1 MGVFIVNFEY
11 TWQLLLK
18 FLLLTVIIY
27 LFTGSTGI
35 RLHSLLMIKFIILL
49 TCLELLSHTVLDEKT
64 ENNLLINILL
74 SCDSNEWSKN
84 FQKISQR
91 KFLRKYNP
99 FWFPIF
105 HFHLGCISLLKT
117 ECSVLT
123 SLKLPRF
130 FQENGP
136 WILNW
141 LIKRRKVYFFNQ
153 VSYWYFTKDRSRGV
167 FRLSRIST
175 MKLFSQIS
183 WWLNAV
189 NYYRK
194 KLLCRCLT
202 AF

>member
-1 MGVFIVNFEY
+1 MKIQKIV
-11 TWQLLLK
+11 
-18 FLLLTVIIY
+18 
-27 LFTGSTGI
+27 
-35 RLHSLLMIKFIILL
+35 
-49 TCLELLSHTVLDEKT
+49 
-64 ENNLLINILL
+64 LINILL

-105 HFHLGCISLLKT
+105 HFHLACISPLKT
-117 ECSVLT
+117 KCSVLT

-153 VSYWYFTKDRSRGV
+153 VSYWHFTKDRSRGV

-175 MKLFSQIS
+175 MKLFSEIS
-183 WWLNAV
+183 WWLNVV

-194 KLLCRCLT
+194 KAPL
-202 AF
+202 